1 MPPSEKPGESPLATN
16 PPHFIGAYRIE
27 RSLGR
32 GGMGEVVLAWDERL
46 ERHVAIKRI
55 RGDKPID
62 PRNRARFRREARAI
76 ARLSHPV
83 IVQIF
88 DLVETPDGEC
98 IVMEYVDGKSLDQV
112 LAGPPLPLG
121 LVLKL
126 GTEIADGLGQAHGKG
141 LVHRDLKPQ
150 NVIVTPS
157 EHAKILDFGL
167 TRMLGREAQGADPEA
182 DEGLTQPGTLV
193 GTASAMSPEQARGNP
208 IDHRSDLFALG
219 SLLYQMVT
227 GRPPFSGSNLLETLY
242 KVTSHK
248 PPPVAELRSG
258 VPAQLSTLID
268 ALLAKEPDAR
278 PQSARLVMAEL
289 EQIAR
294 TVEEQPWSGPAVAAA
309 PAVQGELANMSTA
322 APLPVRAVQALASV
336 SAARPE
342 NQLAPPVPVVRVL
355 VITELLTRAPAG
367 DASSPWGLTAAN
379 DDRLLPAARDA
390 LARFGGLEA
399 EGTGHRLV
407 WIFERPTDAIGFAL
421 AYHHVVAALTPGQE
435 GELAARATVHQG
447 EIALRES
454 EPRQGAQ
461 DGRQLAVSGLPRLAC
476 ERILTLA
483 LPHQTLL
490 TRGVFDLARQPAARG
505 PLADSA
511 VRWLAHGPYSVQ
523 GVAQPMELFEV
534 GAHGAAPLAAPPDSE
549 HGKRIVGSND
559 EATLGW
565 RPAAGQAIPQR
576 PNWTLRERLGQGGFG
591 EIWLATHPSGDSRV
605 FKFCFEA
612 ARLRALKREITL
624 VRLLEGALGQ
634 RQDIARI
641 LDWDVTTAPYFIE
654 SEYTEGGDLVDWSDE
669 QGGIAEVPL
678 ETRLALVA
686 EVADALAAAHSV
698 GVLHKDVKPQN
709 VLVTRDREGRPHA
722 RLADFG
728 VGLVLDQDS
737 LAATEGLR
745 GLGFTGTL
753 ANTEAQASGTLGY
766 LAPELIEGK
775 TASIQ
780 ADIYALGVML
790 YQLVAGDFSRTLAP
804 GWQRDI
810 QDELLAQDIA
820 SMVDRAPERR
830 PASTAEVAEKLR
842 TLKARHAERARAE
855 QARRDADEAARAL
868 ARAHQRRKAAGWAAA
883 LLVVMLSVVSI
894 FAWQAY
900 QSRERERAAR
910 EHADLRRAQAEGL
923 IDFMLVDLRGKLEPM
938 GKLAIL
944 DEVGKRAL
952 EYFAAVPESELSD
965 VELQSRVKALRQ
977 LGEVRVALG
986 NLPEATGAFR
996 EALRLSESLAARAP
1010 EDTERQ
1016 FELGQ
1021 SHFWV
1026 GYLLWQQKD
1035 LAGAMGPFRAY
1046 LAVSEAL
1053 VTWDPRNRKW
1063 MLELAYAHSNLG
1075 SVAREHGDH
1084 ASAQAS
1090 LRASAGIMETLLAQ
1104 TPEDDALRIDLGHVH
1119 AKLGDLLAYLGDLP
1133 GATEWFEKY
1142 LSAMQSLVERR
1153 PDDMKRLRYLGYAH
1167 SLLGD
1172 VLADRGEL
1180 DGALA
1185 HFQANLKIAE
1195 RLAAHDADDR
1205 SLARQLGQSKNK
1217 VAGVHLV
1224 RREFE
1229 AALVLLDAERA
1240 ILDELL
1246 AHDTSHRDWRFMLAH
1261 NHRVRST
1268 LLAGRGQ
1275 LPKAL
1280 EYARSA
1286 AAVLQELA
1294 AAAPEQRDF
1303 ATWLAQALWQLGRM
1317 LERAGSPGEARAA
1330 WQQGLELCET
1340 LARQEHS
1347 PFLLNVRA
1355 RLLLALDR
1363 VEEAK
1368 RDLEQLGHM
1377 GYREASLVE
1386 FLRERGIALMP

>member
-1 MPPSEKPGESPLATN
+1 MPPSEKSGESPLATN
-16 PPHFIGAYRIE
+16 PPHSIGAYRIE
-27 RSLGR
+27 RPLGR
-32 GGMGEVVLAWDERL
+32 GGMGEVLLAWDERL

-55 RGDKPID
+55 RSDKPID

-88 DLVETPDGEC
+88 DLVETSDGEC
-98 IVMEYVDGKSLDQV
+98 IVMEYVDGKGLDQV
-112 LAGPPLPLG
+112 LAGSPLPLG

-126 GTEIADGLGQAHGKG
+126 GMEIADGLGQAHGKG
-141 LVHRDLKPQ
+141 LIHRDLKPQ

-167 TRMLGREAQGADPEA
+167 TRMLGREAPGADSEA
-182 DEGLTQPGTLV
+182 EEGLTQSGTLV

-248 PPPVAELRSG
+248 PPPIVELRSE

-268 ALLAKEPDAR
+268 ALLAKAPEER

-289 EQIAR
+289 EQLSR
-294 TVEEQPWSGPAVAAA
+294 SVEEQPWRSPETAAA
-309 PAVQGELANMSTA
+309 PVVQGELANMSTA
-322 APLPVRAVQALASV
+322 ALLPVRTVQASAPA
-336 SAARPE
+336 AARPE
-342 NQLAPPVPVVRVL
+342 SHLAPPVPVVRVL
-355 VITELLTRAPAG
+355 VITELLARARTG
-367 DASSPWGLTAAN
+367 DTFSPWNLTAAS
-379 DDRLLPAARDA
+379 DERLLLSARDA

-399 EGTGHRLV
+399 ESTSHRLV

-421 AYHHVVAALTPGQE
+421 AYHQAVAAITLGQGE
-435 GELAARATVHQG
+435 ELAARATVHQG
-447 EIALRES
+447 EITLRES
-454 EPRQGAQ
+454 GSGSGAHGSQ
-461 DGRQLAVSGLPRLAC
+461 QLAVSGLPRLAC
-476 ERILTLA
+476 ERILVLA

-505 PLADSA
+505 LLADSA

-523 GVAQPMELFEV
+523 GVAQSMELFEV

-549 HGKRIVGSND
+549 HGKRIVASHD

-576 PNWTLRERLGQGGFG
+576 PNWLLRERLGQGGFG

-634 RQDIARI
+634 RQDISRI

-686 EVADALAAAHSV
+686 EVAGALAAAHSV

-709 VLVTRDREGRPHA
+709 VLITRDREGRPHA

-737 LAATEGLR
+737 LVAAEGLR

-775 TASIQ
+775 AASIQ

-830 PASTAEVAEKLR
+830 PASAAEVAEKLR

-855 QARRDADEAARAL
+855 QARRDADEAARTL
-868 ARAHQRRKAAGWAAA
+868 ARAHQRRRAAGWAAA
-883 LLVVMLSVVSI
+883 FLVVMLSVVSI
-894 FAWQAY
+894 FAWQAH
-900 QSRERERAAR
+900 QARQREQAAR

-923 IDFMLVDLRGKLEPM
+923 IDFMLVDLRGKLEPV

-944 DEVGKRAL
+944 DEVGRRAL
-952 EYFAAVPESELSD
+952 AYFAAVPESELSD

-986 NLPEATGAFR
+986 NLSEATEAFR
-996 EALRLSESLAARAP
+996 EALRLSEGLAARTP
-1010 EDTERQ
+1010 GDTERQ

-1035 LAGAMGPFRAY
+1035 LAGAVKPLRAY
-1046 LAVSEAL
+1046 LAISEAL
-1053 VTWDPRNRKW
+1053 VARDPRNRKW

-1075 SVAREHGDH
+1075 SVARELGDH
-1084 ASAQAS
+1084 ASAQAA

-1104 TPEDDALRIDLGHVH
+1104 TPEDDTLRLDLGHVH
-1119 AKLGDLLAYLGDLP
+1119 AKLGDLLTYLGDLQ

-1142 LSAMQSLVERR
+1142 RSAMQSLAERK
-1153 PDDMKRLRYLGYAH
+1153 PDDMERLRYLGYAH
-1167 SLLGD
+1167 SHLGD
-1172 VLADRGEL
+1172 TLYDRGDL
-1180 DGALA
+1180 DGAMA
-1185 HFQANLKIAE
+1185 HFQAELKIAE
-1195 RLAAHDADDR
+1195 RLAARDADDR

-1217 VAGVHLV
+1217 VAGVHLA

-1229 AALVLLDAERA
+1229 AARVLLDAERA
-1240 ILDELL
+1240 ILDKLL
-1246 AHDTSHRDWRFMLAH
+1246 AHDPSHRDWRFMLAH
-1261 NHRVRST
+1261 NHRARST

-1275 LPKAL
+1275 LPEAV
-1280 EYARSA
+1280 ENARSA
-1286 AAVLQELA
+1286 ATILQELVS
-1294 AAAPEQRDF
+1294 AAPERRDF
-1303 ATWLAQALWQLGRM
+1303 ATWLAHGWWQLGHM
-1317 LERAGSPGEARAA
+1317 LERAGVRGEARTV
-1330 WQQGLELCET
+1330 WQRGLELCES
-1340 LARQEHS
+1340 LARQDHD
-1347 PFLLNVRA
+1347 PFLRDVRA
-1355 RLLLALDR
+1355 RLLLDLDH

-1368 RDLEQLGHM
+1368 RDLEQLGRM

-1386 FLRERGIALMP
+1386 LFRERGIALTP